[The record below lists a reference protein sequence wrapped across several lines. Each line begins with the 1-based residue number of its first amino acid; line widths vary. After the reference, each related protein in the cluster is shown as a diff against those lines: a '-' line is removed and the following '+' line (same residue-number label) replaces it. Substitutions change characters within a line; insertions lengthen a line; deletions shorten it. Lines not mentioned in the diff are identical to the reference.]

1 MLQSVCSVQ
10 PLSYR
15 SKPGLP
21 CMSISKARSLPLVK
35 YNSAA
40 PPSLVWAEKN
50 AADFFQNL
58 RRRHMR
64 KGMLP
69 YGNIPFVAWLFGF
82 ELTCLPSVLEK
93 TLILL
98 DFSMFSYVRGA
109 YGDRLFCIAVC
120 FCTRYRSGFLFI
132 AVA

>member
-1 MLQSVCSVQ
+1 MTSVAVYMLGTAVVVSVKTGLTLHEHFKGAVFAAGKVQ
-10 PLSYR
+10 FGCTSFLDLGR
-15 SKPGLP
+15 
-21 CMSISKARSLPLVK
+21 
-35 YNSAA
+35 
-40 PPSLVWAEKN
+40 KN

-69 YGNIPFVAWLFGF
+69 YGNIPFVAWLFSF

-109 YGDRLFCIAVC
+109 
-120 FCTRYRSGFLFI
+120 
-132 AVA
+132 